1 MNQPAK
7 RLTRSNSDK
16 WIGGVCGG
24 IGEYTGVDANI
35 VRLIVTLG
43 TVLGAGSLII
53 VYLIAWALM
62 PSD

>member
-7 RLTRSNSDK
+7 RLTRSSSDK

-24 IGEYTGVDANI
+24 ISEYTGVDANI
-35 VRLIVTLG
+35 VRLIVTLC

-53 VYLIAWALM
+53 VYLIAWFLM
-62 PSD
+62 PRD